1 MADLANLPDWI
12 LRDAKL
18 VKLFRPYIDEKRK
31 PERSHSRDTAWRTTR
46 LKLGQE
52 RAKPQEAVT
61 EALL

>member
-18 VKLFRPYIDEKRK
+18 IRLFTPYVEAERR
-31 PERSHSRDTAWRTTR
+31 PERSHARDTAWRTTK
-46 LKLGQE
+46 LKLGKE
-52 RAKPQEAVT
+52 CGKPQEA